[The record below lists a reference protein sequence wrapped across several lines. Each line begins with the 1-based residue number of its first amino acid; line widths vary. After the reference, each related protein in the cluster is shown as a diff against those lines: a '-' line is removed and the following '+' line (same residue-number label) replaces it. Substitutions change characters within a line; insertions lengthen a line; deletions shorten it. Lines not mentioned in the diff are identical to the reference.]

1 MFDYSL
7 KPLNLGRLMRLF
19 LVYCL
24 VAICAPQAFAQTVV
38 EENQPRERVGEQLVK
53 LPGLDR
59 LAPVDV
65 SDAPFGVALRGI
77 VILGDPQDVAL
88 SRASKGVDLSGIELP
103 AGIDPSS
110 ILEPFLGQ
118 QISLRLLVTLRDA
131 IVRSY
136 IDAGRAFVAGTIPPQ
151 EISNGVVQIIISE
164 SVLEEKK
171 ITGLRFSDV
180 SHIRTNIRAQVG
192 EVVDTDQLID
202 DLNWLNLNPY
212 RNLVVVAEP
221 GKEFGRTVLNFSAQE
236 SKPWSAF
243 FGANNNGG
251 DATGTYRLS
260 LGGQLANL
268 PLIDHQLNYQFTMSP
283 EAQVRLSQPL
293 TATAQAAYRS
303 HDGNY
308 FVPLAW
314 RHKLR
319 LRAALIET
327 RSNLTGGLVSASDT
341 RIQSLEYAVPLA
353 RTATLSPEIYGLF
366 EAKRNARDIYG
377 AGTLISAAQ
386 LDVNQV
392 TLGLRGNRT
401 GRRSRT
407 NFDLKVTGNPGGLSR
422 FDTATAHASFS
433 GNPNADPRYAYVFA
447 NVQNALSVA
456 NGVTF
461 VSSGT
466 VQYANASLPSTEVL
480 GIGGPSTVRGHS
492 VSEASGDR
500 GYFLRNELHFDIKP
514 KMSLAEARALDLAGF
529 LDIGFVED
537 LFRNRKQSLSG
548 AGLSLS
554 AQFDQNIA
562 FDASVGVALNDGET
576 SRRGDVQINF
586 NLNVG
591 F

>member
-1 MFDYSL
+1 M
-7 KPLNLGRLMRLF
+7 
-19 LVYCL
+19 
-24 VAICAPQAFAQTVV
+24 
-38 EENQPRERVGEQLVK
+38 
-53 LPGLDR
+53 
-59 LAPVDV
+59 
-65 SDAPFGVALRGI
+65 
-77 VILGDPQDVAL
+77 
-88 SRASKGVDLSGIELP
+88 
-103 AGIDPSS
+103 
-110 ILEPFLGQ
+110 
-118 QISLRLLVTLRDA
+118 
-131 IVRSY
+131 
-136 IDAGRAFVAGTIPPQ
+136 
-151 EISNGVVQIIISE
+151 
-164 SVLEEKK
+164 
-171 ITGLRFSDV
+171 
-180 SHIRTNIRAQVG
+180 
-192 EVVDTDQLID
+192 
-202 DLNWLNLNPY
+202 
-212 RNLVVVAEP
+212 
-221 GKEFGRTVLNFSAQE
+221 
-236 SKPWSAF
+236 
-243 FGANNNGG
+243 
-251 DATGTYRLS
+251 
-260 LGGQLANL
+260 
-268 PLIDHQLNYQFTMSP
+268 
-283 EAQVRLSQPL
+283 RLSQPL